1 MSFNIVVTD
10 SNPEELKF
18 DIEHCSCS
26 FPNALRRLILS
37 DVNTIGFSTE
47 DYENAS
53 LRVIENTSA
62 LHNEFL
68 LHRFS
73 LIPVHFHSVK
83 DFDPTHYKFTLN
95 VQNKT
100 TAIIDV
106 TTNDFKVLN
115 TITGKDEKTSEFFP
129 VNSITKD
136 GILIV
141 RLKPNPNGEGEQI
154 HLEGSAVVQNGSFNA
169 GFSPVS
175 AVMFVNKIDPAKLD
189 VAVANAE
196 KDPKVTDINQFK
208 IANAERYFMTDDNN
222 EANVFSFTIETVG
235 VIKPK
240 DILIDACQILINKL
254 NQFKAELEK
263 GINEDKDSKITVV
276 DSPTV
281 MNAKDIIIENEIHT
295 LGYIIQDYIVKTT
308 PSEKLLFAAY
318 NNPHPLEK
326 KIVLRVA
333 FNDGNHYQQ
342 ELNRVCDHLIN
353 MCQSVISKIMT
364 EVE

>member
-10 SNPEELKF
+10 STPEELKF

-26 FPNALRRLILS
+26 FTNALRRIMLT
-37 DVNTIGFSTE
+37 DVNTIGFATE
-47 DYENAS
+47 DYENS
-53 LRVIENTSA
+53 TLRVIENTSS

-83 DFDPTHYKFTLN
+83 DYDPSHYKFTLN
-95 VQNKT
+95 KMNKT
-100 TAIIDV
+100 NAIIDV
-106 TTNDFKVLN
+106 TTNDFKVFN

-129 VNSITKD
+129 VNSITGD

-141 RLKPNPNGEGEQI
+141 RLKPNPNGDGEII
-154 HLEGSAVVQNGSFNA
+154 HLEGTAIVKSGSFNA

-175 AVMFVNKIDPAKLD
+175 CVVFTNKIDQDKL
-189 VAVANAE
+189 ALAITNAE
-196 KDPKVTDINQFK
+196 KDSSVTDIEQFK
-208 IANAERYFMTDDNN
+208 IANAERYYMTDDNN
-222 EANVFSFTIETVG
+222 EANVFSFTIESVG
-235 VIKPK
+235 VISPK
-240 DILIDACQILINKL
+240 NILIDACEILISKL
-254 NQFKAELEK
+254 NMFKDELEK
-263 GINEDKDSKITVV
+263 AVNEDKTSKITIE

-281 MNAKDIIIENEIHT
+281 MDAKDIIIENESHT
-295 LGYIIQDYIVKTT
+295 LGYILQDYIVKTT
-308 PSEKLLFAAY
+308 PSDQLLFAAY

-333 FNDGNHYQQ
+333 FNGGNNFQP
-342 ELNRVCDHLIN
+342 ELNRVCDYIIN
-353 MCQSVISKIMT
+353 MCQSVISKINT

>member
-10 SNPEELKF
+10 SNPEELQF
-18 DIEHCSCS
+18 DLENCSCS
-26 FPNALRRLILS
+26 FPNALRRLILT
-37 DVNTIGFSTE
+37 DVNTIGFATE
-47 DYENAS
+47 DYENS
-53 LRVIENTSA
+53 SIRVVENTSS

-73 LIPVHFHSVK
+73 LIPVYFHSVK
-83 DFDPTHYKFTLN
+83 DFDPSHYKFTLN
-95 VQNKT
+95 KTNKT

-106 TTNDFKVLN
+106 TTNDFTVFN

-129 VNSITKD
+129 VNSITGD

-141 RLKPNPNGEGEQI
+141 RLKPSPNGDGEQI

-175 AVMFVNKIDPAKLD
+175 AVMFTNKIDQTKLD
-189 VAVANAE
+189 TAVANAE
-196 KDPKVTDINQFK
+196 KDPTVTDINQFK
-208 IANAERYFMTDDNN
+208 IANAERYYMTDDNN
-222 EANVFSFTIETVG
+222 EANVFSFTIESVG
-235 VIKPK
+235 VITPK
-240 DILIDACQILINKL
+240 NILIDACHILINKL
-254 NQFKAELEK
+254 NQFKEELEK
-263 GINEDKDSKITVV
+263 ALNEDKTDKITVV

-281 MNAKDIIIENEIHT
+281 MNAKDIIIENESHT
-295 LGYIIQDYIVKTT
+295 LGYILQDYIVKTT
-308 PSEKLLFAAY
+308 PSEQLLFAAY
-318 NNPHPLEK
+318 KNPHPLEK

-333 FNDGNHYQQ
+333 FNEGNQFQ
-342 ELNRVCDHLIN
+342 LELNRVCDHLIK